1 MELRGEVTADGCLAG
16 AHLTG
21 EHADAAQVDEV
32 SEPGLGLAP
41 RIGFEELVGLCRGL
55 EGQAFEGEVAQ
66 VHQSSSSSFFLRF
79 RMASGEGGGSGA
91 GSSVSI
97 CLEQWPR
104 LTAVFA

>member
-1 MELRGEVTADGCLAG
+1 MELRGEVAADRCLAG

-32 SEPGLGLAP
+32 AEPGLGLAP
-41 RIGFEELVGLCRGL
+41 RIGFEEFVSLCRGL
-55 EGQAFEGEVAQ
+55 ERQAGECEVSH
-66 VHQSSSSSFFLRF
+66 VHQSSSFLRL

-97 CLEQWPR
+97 CLE
-104 LTAVFA
+104 